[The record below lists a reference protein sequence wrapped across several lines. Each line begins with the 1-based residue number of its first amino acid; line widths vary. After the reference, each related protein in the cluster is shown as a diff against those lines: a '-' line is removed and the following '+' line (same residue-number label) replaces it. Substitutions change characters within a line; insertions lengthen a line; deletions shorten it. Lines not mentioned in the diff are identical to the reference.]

1 MFYGSLSYPPTPSEY
16 LVCIPLM
23 SEEEVECDAY
33 QKGLTLQNQG
43 KHDAA
48 ICHFLGFISKE
59 HRNSVIYRDV
69 NRCVTA
75 FLESLDHVQGIGK
88 QLFVIMKG
96 VYW

>member
-1 MFYGSLSYPPTPSEY
+1 MFYGSPSYQPTPSEY
-16 LVCIPLM
+16 LVYIPLIP
-23 SEEEVECDAY
+23 EEEAKRDAY

-75 FLESLDHVQGIGK
+75 FLESLDHVQGIEG
-88 QLFVIMKG
+88 QLFV
-96 VYW
+96 